1 MYQMHDLYCS
11 PTLVGTFF
19 TVKEMKEAARKYDEK
34 NGGDWYPLFKR
45 YDKVRD
51 EWIPK
56 DYKFK

>member
-1 MYQMHDLYCS
+1 MYQMHDLCCS

-19 TVKEMKEAARKYDEK
+19 TVKEMKEAARNYDEK

-56 DYKFK
+56 VYKFK